1 MGLRGAR
8 CVDTM
13 MAMIANWPRSRAELE
28 SIQKARKRRAVEFAL
43 RAPFFRDRLAGIDL
57 DRLDDPDVWAKI
69 PLLTKDE
76 LRQIPPDQFHEQFC
90 IEPRSKVVEYWRSGG
105 VTGRPLFYP
114 RSALDM
120 EYSILCFRR
129 AFVVVGA
136 SEEDLVHVSFPL
148 GIHPVAHLYA
158 RAAEDLGIGTLWC
171 GSGSNTPSLTQLEL
185 IRDLKPTIW
194 AGMAS
199 YGIHLA
205 NLAEARG
212 IDLTK
217 SSVRKIIVAAEPLS
231 PAKRQKLERSWGAEV
246 SDQFGMTEGSLVS
259 VQSPQHDGLHVW
271 SDLFLCEVV
280 DEASGEPV
288 PEGTVGTMVVTPL
301 FNNNVTPFLRWNS
314 GDLVSMTGPSGGD
327 KPWSIFPV
335 MRHARRTVGFF
346 KVRGVNINHNELEDL
361 MFFNRHVVDFKAEV
375 LNAQS
380 GLDVLRLLVEP
391 GKGLERAE
399 LERCIREDVRKSF
412 EVTPEIAF
420 LEPGTIGKEFE
431 ASIKAARFVDRRG

>member
-1 MGLRGAR
+1 MSLHWPASRSDIAR
-8 CVDTM
+8 
-13 MAMIANWPRSRAELE
+13 
-28 SIQKARKRRAVEFAL
+28 IQRERKRRAVELAA
-43 RAPFFRDRLAGIDL
+43 RAPLFCDRLKGIDL
-57 DRLDDPDVWAKI
+57 DRLDDPGVWAKI
-69 PLLTKDE
+69 PLLTKDQ
-76 LRQIPPDQFHEQFC
+76 LRQIPADRFHQEFC
-90 IEPRSKVVEYWRSGG
+90 VAPRSEVVEYWRSGG

-114 RSALDM
+114 RSAVDM
-120 EYSILCFRR
+120 EYSIACFRR

-136 SEEDLVHVSFPL
+136 TKQDFVHVSFPL

-158 RAAEDLGIGTLWC
+158 RAAEDLGIATIWC

-205 NLAEARG
+205 NLAEAQG
-212 IDLTK
+212 VDLAS

-246 SDQFGMTEGSLVS
+246 SDQFGMTEGALIS
-259 VQSPQHDGLHVW
+259 VQAPQEDGLRVW
-271 SDLFLCEVV
+271 SDLFYCEVV
-280 DEASGEPV
+280 DEATGEPV
-288 PEGTVGTMVVTPL
+288 PEGTVGSLVVTPL

-314 GDLVSMTGPSGGD
+314 GDLVSIAGASSGGE
-327 KPWSIFPV
+327 PWSIFPV
-335 MRHARRTVGFF
+335 MHHARRTVGFF

-361 MFFNRHVVDFKAEV
+361 MFFNTSVTDFKAEV
-375 LNAQS
+375 YNATS

-391 GKGLERAE
+391 RKGVNVEHLERQICAD
-399 LERCIREDVRKSF
+399 IQKSF
-412 EVTPEIAF
+412 EVTAEIAF
-420 LEPGTIGKEFE
+420 LDPGTIGKEFE